1 MQILYLHLDLNFND
15 THLFENKKCKKL
27 THPKRTGLSSR
38 WDSITM
44 KRKTQKDD
52 NDDNDEDDDD
62 DGDNN
67 DDEMDDD
74 QMTLVDDNDDRCW

>member
-44 KRKTQKDD
+44 KRKTQDD